1 MYFDALS
8 ECPPCY
14 DLILDQVNIIR
25 QKTKEL
31 QGIIGDVGRSGSL
44 SEAEFRRQM
53 TEVNDSLLKLLL
65 DARRAVGKFT
75 HIIGWR
81 RAKRSLMA

>member
-1 MYFDALS
+1 MSLNFVLS

-14 DLILDQVNIIR
+14 DLILEQVNIIR
-25 QKTKEL
+25 QKMKEL
-31 QGIIGDVGRSGSL
+31 QVIIGDVGRQGGL

-65 DARRAVGKFT
+65 DARRAVGKLKINVCQGFR
-75 HIIGWR
+75 G
-81 RAKRSLMA
+81 LFLF